1 MAFDPE
7 EVIKDLPL
15 EKVSAA
21 ADLGCGA
28 GGWTIP
34 LAERLDKGVVFAI
47 DILESPLSALQG
59 KLNSRS
65 IPNVKVLEED
75 IETGVSL
82 KDNRVDLVLMTNF
95 LFQVND
101 REKVFKEAKRIL
113 AKEGQLIVTEW
124 KPDSPIAKG
133 VKKVSPNEV
142 KSLAKKF
149 GFELK
154 EEFQA
159 GIYQFGFIYKK

>member
-15 EKVSAA
+15 EKISAA
-21 ADLGCGA
+21 ADFGCGA

-34 LAERLDKGVVFAI
+34 LAKRLDEGVVFAI
-47 DILESPLSALQG
+47 DILEAPLSALQG
-59 KLNSRS
+59 KLNTRS

-95 LFQVND
+95 LFQVDD
-101 REKVFKEAKRIL
+101 REKVFREVKRIL
-113 AKEGQLIVTEW
+113 TNGGQLIITEW

-133 VKKVSPNEV
+133 VDKISPKEV
-142 KSLAKKF
+142 KSLAEKF
-149 GFELK
+149 KFELK

-159 GIYQFGFIYKK
+159 GMYQFGFVYKK